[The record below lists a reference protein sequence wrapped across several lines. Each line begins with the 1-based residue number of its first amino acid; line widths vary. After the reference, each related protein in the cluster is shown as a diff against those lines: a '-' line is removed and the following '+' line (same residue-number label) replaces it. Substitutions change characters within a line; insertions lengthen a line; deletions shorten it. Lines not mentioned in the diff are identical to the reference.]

1 SFPEMKS
8 KFRSNCLSS
17 ITSIDALVAA
27 VNLGSLQCRAPCR
40 PLAPLTRRFT
50 RRRSHSVPMNAS
62 RWSLDD
68 ILDALANHHQ
78 RATYGAVGHLLHR
91 PPFYLMQ
98 GRPRDRRHSWIVSK
112 ETGLPSGYAEAE
124 MDPALREKEE

>member
-1 SFPEMKS
+1 MS
-8 KFRSNCLSS
+8 
-17 ITSIDALVAA
+17 DA
-27 VNLGSLQCRAPCR
+27 
-40 PLAPLTRRFT
+40 
-50 RRRSHSVPMNAS
+50 
-62 RWSLDD
+62 WSLDD

-78 RATYGAVGHLLHR
+78 RATYGAVGQLLHR

-124 MDPALREKEE
+124 MDPALREKEEILQSGEELEFWLGSLP